1 MSVECSLDNTS
12 ARMSENAHKTDPRVR
27 RTRDLIR
34 NAMEALMG
42 EKDFN
47 TITVQD
53 IAERADINRAT
64 FYAHFEDK
72 YALLNYMVQV
82 RFEEQVIGRLPDS
95 STFTMANLRLLMLAT
110 FDFLGDFVDH
120 CFTTQGR
127 EIGAMTFIQVQTSLY
142 QLLYTWANEAN
153 PPELPEKQSPE
164 MVAVTASWVIFGAV
178 LQWGRTR
185 RDNRPAAHEMA
196 DQVLAVLVGGLG
208 AYLPESEGWTPQT
221 LAGV

>member
-1 MSVECSLDNTS
+1 MSVDCRLDNTS
-12 ARMSENAHKTDPRVR
+12 ARLSENAPKTDPRIR

-47 TITVQD
+47 AITVQD
-53 IAERADINRAT
+53 IAARADINRAT

-72 YALLNYMVQV
+72 YALLNYMVQY

-95 STFTMANLRLLMLAT
+95 SIFTLANLRLLTLAT
-110 FDFLGDFVDH
+110 FDFLGEFQDH
-120 CFTTQGR
+120 CFSPQGR

-142 QLLYTWANEAN
+142 QLLYTWTNEAN
-153 PPELPEKQSPE
+153 PPDLSEKQSPE
-164 MVAVTASWVIFGAV
+164 MVAVTTSWVIFGAA
-178 LQWGRTR
+178 LQWGRIR
-185 RDNRPAAHEMA
+185 RARPSAEVMT

-208 AYLPESEGWTPQT
+208 AYLPESEGRTPQT
-221 LAGV
+221 VAGV